1 MNNVRRSKK
10 AIKFLEGVSSNQ
22 CGGRLKYASYQ
33 GDCQVFTDS
42 YIAFKL
48 KNHLNDLP
56 VLEGKEYPNIN
67 DFIAEGL
74 KDSTKFFNYDDVLK
88 VLEKRKNDKIRKNS
102 KKHLNKEYL
111 YIFRDEE
118 SETIHT
124 LDPLKVKTVIEILG
138 CKPEELTVKSGGEFV
153 QVQFFTPTGDM
164 ALIMQCK
171 IGF

>member
-22 CGGRLKYASYQ
+22 CGGRLKYTSYQ
-33 GDCQVFTDS
+33 GGYQVFTDS
-42 YIAFKL
+42 FVAFKL

-56 VLEGKEYPNIN
+56 IYEGNDYPTMDN
-67 DFIAEGL
+67 FIVNGL
-74 KDSTKFFNYDDVLK
+74 KDSTKFFSYDDVLK

-111 YIFRDEE
+111 YIMRDEE
-118 SETIHT
+118 KETTHV
-124 LDPLKVKTVIEILG
+124 LDPLKVRTAIEILG
-138 CKPEELTVKSGGEFV
+138 CKPEELIVKSGGEFV

-164 ALIMQCK
+164 ALVMPCRT
-171 IGF
+171 GF

>member
-22 CGGRLKYASYQ
+22 CGGKLKYTSYQ
-33 GDCQVFTDS
+33 RGYQVFTDS
-42 YIAFKL
+42 FIAFKM

-56 VLEGKEYPNIN
+56 VYEGNDYPPMDN
-67 DFIAEGL
+67 FIVDGL

-118 SETIHT
+118 SETIHA
-124 LDPLKVKTVIEILG
+124 LDPLKVKTAIEILG
-138 CKPEELTVKSGGEFV
+138 CNPEELTVKSGGEFV

-164 ALIMQCK
+164 ALIMPCRLQR
-171 IGF
+171 

>member
-22 CGGRLKYASYQ
+22 CGGKLKYASFQNGY
-33 GDCQVFTDS
+33 QVFTDS

-56 VLEGKEYPNIN
+56 VLEGGEYPNMDSLI
-67 DFIAEGL
+67 IKGL

-111 YIFRDEE
+111 YTFYDEE
-118 SETIHT
+118 NETFHH

-153 QVQFFTPTGDM
+153 QVQFFTPNGDM
-164 ALIMQCK
+164 ALIMPCRLQR
-171 IGF
+171 